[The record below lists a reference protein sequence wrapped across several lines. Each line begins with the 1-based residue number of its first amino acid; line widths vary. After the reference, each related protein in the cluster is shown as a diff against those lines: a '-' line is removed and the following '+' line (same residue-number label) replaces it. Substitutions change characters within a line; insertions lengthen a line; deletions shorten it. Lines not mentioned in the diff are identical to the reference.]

1 MILTR
6 MTSFRIRPRGLPMM
20 LILFIFLFKASLD
33 GILNDSFEELLMKRE
48 QLLTRQDHYL
58 LHRVV
63 LNWVEEQLDRVNF
76 GFYFLEY

>member
-1 MILTR
+1 
-6 MTSFRIRPRGLPMM
+6 MM